1 MKTIID
7 TFKRNSLESVIE
19 KNVFLS
25 SDGSAVNCGKHSG
38 LIKLFQEDY
47 RWVLFV
53 WCFSHRFELAL
64 KDVVK
69 EVLEPVDTSLC
80 DLYYLYVKSFKKH
93 RELKNLSNVLEGQFE
108 MYNAGVRPVKATGTR
123 WIDHKIRTMG
133 RVVEKIG
140 LYNQHLQNVISTT
153 ANAKAR
159 ATLEVKYAKIVDP
172 KVLLRCALFI
182 DVLAEAK
189 NFSLKTQK
197 IDINIIDIVE
207 AVKNT
212 KQNYRRLL
220 KHVEKDPGS
229 ILKLPTLK
237 LTINDDEAMMKKKQ

>member
-1 MKTIID
+1 MSRCTLKTIID

-25 SDGSAVNCGKHSG
+25 SDGSSVNCGKHSG

-64 KDVVK
+64 KDAVK
-69 EVLEPVDTSLC
+69 EALEPVDTSLC

-108 MYNAGVRPVKATGTR
+108 MYNAGVCPVKATGTP
-123 WIDHKIRTMG
+123 WIDHKIHTMG

-159 ATLEVKYAKIVDP
+159 ATLEVKYAKIVYRS
-172 KVLLRCALFI
+172 KSTVALCPF
-182 DVLAEAK
+182 
-189 NFSLKTQK
+189 
-197 IDINIIDIVE
+197 
-207 AVKNT
+207 
-212 KQNYRRLL
+212 
-220 KHVEKDPGS
+220 H
-229 ILKLPTLK
+229 
-237 LTINDDEAMMKKKQ
+237 

>member
-1 MKTIID
+1 
-7 TFKRNSLESVIE
+7 
-19 KNVFLS
+19 
-25 SDGSAVNCGKHSG
+25 
-38 LIKLFQEDY
+38 
-47 RWVLFV
+47 
-53 WCFSHRFELAL
+53 
-64 KDVVK
+64 
-69 EVLEPVDTSLC
+69 
-80 DLYYLYVKSFKKH
+80 
-93 RELKNLSNVLEGQFE
+93 
-108 MYNAGVRPVKATGTR
+108 
-123 WIDHKIRTMG
+123 MG

-220 KHVEKDPGS
+220 KHVEKDPGL
-229 ILKLPTLK
+229 IT
-237 LTINDDEAMMKKKQ
+237 MMK